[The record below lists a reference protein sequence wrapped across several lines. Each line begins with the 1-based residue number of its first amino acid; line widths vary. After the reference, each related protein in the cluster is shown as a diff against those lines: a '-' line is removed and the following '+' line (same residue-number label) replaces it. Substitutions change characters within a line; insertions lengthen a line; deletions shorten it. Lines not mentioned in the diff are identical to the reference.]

1 MYFIF
6 NNSLNWIF
14 RMWYMCGCRPNF
26 TLFLFI
32 FLMTALPCWLKWGKK
47 RGSATCRKCTS
58 YFSWAES
65 LPRFLQRS
73 TAITSNRPRFRV
85 DMRWSTTSE
94 GGLRETERDVHAP
107 GNQTKRSTSSDVL
120 PPEMPLFAVVLPLPR
135 VLPAQG
141 SEHRSARPDGCALAL
156 ARSPFLSN
164 SSSSSSQ

>member
-1 MYFIF
+1 
-6 NNSLNWIF
+6 
-14 RMWYMCGCRPNF
+14 MCGCRPNF
-26 TLFLFI
+26 TLFFFI
-32 FLMTALPCWLKWGKK
+32 FLMAALPCWLKWEK
-47 RGSATCRKCTS
+47 RRALPHAESVRAS

-85 DMRWSTTSE
+85 DRRWSTTSE
-94 GGLRETERDVHAP
+94 GGLRETERNVHAP

-135 VLPAQG
+135 LLPAQG

-164 SSSSSSQ
+164 SRSGSSSQ